1 MAHKCFI
8 SYKKEDKYYRE
19 EIDKLFD
26 DRDVINK
33 GLDTVINS
41 EDGDYIM
48 KKIRDDYL
56 KDSTV
61 TLFLIG
67 QHSSENEG
75 VDYLGQDKN
84 YFIKKELQSSL
95 YNRQGNT
102 RNGILGVVIP
112 SMYDSIYKGEYTCQS
127 CGKSHNH
134 VAINDNTVIKEFSEN
149 YYLKPHSGCAWS
161 EDERYC
167 VLVKW
172 DDFIINPEKYIN
184 KAYEKR
190 DSDLSDKVHVN
201 INRGNTYKIFQRIER
216 AKNGYQNKTKSTRV

>member
-41 EDGDYIM
+41 DDGDYIM
-48 KKIRDDYL
+48 NKIRDDYL

-67 QHSSENEG
+67 QHSSENED

-112 SMYDSIYKGEYTCQS
+112 SMYNSIYKGEYTCQS

-190 DSDLSDKVHVN
+190 DSDVSDKVHVN
-201 INRGNTYKIFQRIER
+201 INRGNTYKIF
-216 AKNGYQNKTKSTRV
+216 

>member
-102 RNGILGVVIP
+102 RNGILGVAIP
-112 SMYDSIYKGEYTCQS
+112 SMYNSIYKGEYTCQS
-127 CGKSHNH
+127 CGKIHNH

-190 DSDLSDKVHVN
+190 DSDVSDKVHVN
-201 INRGNTYKIFQRIER
+201 INRGNTYKIF
-216 AKNGYQNKTKSTRV
+216 

>member
-112 SMYDSIYKGEYTCQS
+112 SMYNSIYKGEYTCQS

-190 DSDLSDKVHVN
+190 ESDVSDKVHVN
-201 INRGNTYKIFQRIER
+201 INRGNTYKIF
-216 AKNGYQNKTKSTRV
+216 

>member
-41 EDGDYIM
+41 DDGDYIM
-48 KKIRDDYL
+48 KKIRDNYL

-112 SMYDSIYKGEYTCQS
+112 SMYNSIYKGEYTCQS

-190 DSDLSDKVHVN
+190 ESDVSDKVHVN
-201 INRGNTYKIFQRIER
+201 INRGNTYKIF
-216 AKNGYQNKTKSTRV
+216 

>member
-41 EDGDYIM
+41 DDGDYIM

-112 SMYDSIYKGEYTCQS
+112 SMYNSIYKGEYTCQS

-161 EDERYC
+161 EGERYC

-172 DDFIINPEKYIN
+172 DDFIINPEKFIN

-190 DSDLSDKVHVN
+190 ESDVSDKVHVN
-201 INRGNTYKIFQRIER
+201 INRGNTYKIF
-216 AKNGYQNKTKSTRV
+216 

>member
-201 INRGNTYKIFQRIER
+201 INRGNTYKIF
-216 AKNGYQNKTKSTRV
+216 

>member
-41 EDGDYIM
+41 NDGDYIM
-48 KKIRDDYL
+48 KKIREDYL

-67 QHSSENEG
+67 EHSSENEG

-95 YNRQGNT
+95 YNGQGNT

-112 SMYDSIYKGEYTCQS
+112 SMYDSIYKGEYTCKT

-134 VAINDNTVIKEFSEN
+134 VAVNDNTVIKEFSEN
-149 YYLKPHSGCAWS
+149 YYLEPHSGCAWR

-172 DDFIINPEKYIN
+172 DDFIVNPEKYIN
-184 KAYEKR
+184 EAYEKR
-190 DSDLSDKVHVN
+190 NSDLSDKVHVN
-201 INRGNTYKIFQRIER
+201 INRGNTYKIF
-216 AKNGYQNKTKSTRV
+216 

>member
-161 EDERYC
+161 EHERYC

-201 INRGNTYKIFQRIER
+201 INRGNTYKIF
-216 AKNGYQNKTKSTRV
+216 

>member
-8 SYKKEDKYYRE
+8 SYKKEDGYYRE
-19 EIDKLFD
+19 EINKLFD
-26 DRDVINK
+26 ERDVINK
-33 GLDTVINS
+33 GLDRVIDSN
-41 EDGDYIM
+41 DGDYIM
-48 KKIRDDYL
+48 KKIREDYL

-67 QHSSENEG
+67 EHSSENEG
-75 VDYLGQDKN
+75 EDYLGQDKN

-95 YNRQGNT
+95 YNGQGNT

-112 SMYDSIYKGEYTCQS
+112 SMYDSIYKGEYTCQT
-127 CGKSHNH
+127 CGKRHNN

-149 YYLKPHSGCAWS
+149 YYLEPHNGCGWS

-172 DDFIINPEKYIN
+172 DDFIVNPEEYIN

-190 DSDLSDKVHVN
+190 NTDLYDKVHVN
-201 INRGNTYKIFQRIER
+201 INRGNTYKIF
-216 AKNGYQNKTKSTRV
+216 

>member
-41 EDGDYIM
+41 NDGDYIM
-48 KKIRDDYL
+48 KKIREDYL

-67 QHSSENEG
+67 EHSSENEG
-75 VDYLGQDKN
+75 IDYLGQDKN

-95 YNRQGNT
+95 YNGQGNT

-112 SMYDSIYKGEYTCQS
+112 SMYDSIYKGEYICKT

-149 YYLKPHSGCAWS
+149 YYLEPHSGCAWS

-172 DDFIINPEKYIN
+172 DDFIVNPEKYIN
-184 KAYEKR
+184 EAYEKR
-190 DSDLSDKVHVN
+190 NSDLSDKVHVN
-201 INRGNTYKIFQRIER
+201 INRGYTYKIF
-216 AKNGYQNKTKSTRV
+216 

>member
-41 EDGDYIM
+41 DDGDYIM
-48 KKIRDDYL
+48 KKIRDNYL

-112 SMYDSIYKGEYTCQS
+112 SMYNSIYKGEYTCQS

-190 DSDLSDKVHVN
+190 ESDVSDKVHVN
-201 INRGNTYKIFQRIER
+201 INRGNTYKIFRE
-216 AKNGYQNKTKSTRV
+216 

>member
-19 EIDKLFD
+19 EIDKLFNE
-26 DRDVINK
+26 RDVINR
-33 GLDTVINS
+33 GLDKVINS
-41 EDGDYIM
+41 DDGDYIM
-48 KKIRDDYL
+48 KKIREDYL

-67 QHSSENEG
+67 EHSSENEG
-75 VDYLGQDKN
+75 EDYLGQDKN

-95 YNRQGNT
+95 YNGQGNT

-112 SMYDSIYKGEYTCQS
+112 SMYDSIYKGKYTCQT
-127 CGKSHNH
+127 CGKSHNN

-149 YYLKPHSGCAWS
+149 YYLEPHDGCGWS

-172 DDFIINPEKYIN
+172 DDFIVNPEKYIN

-190 DSDLSDKVHVN
+190 NTDLYDKVHVN
-201 INRGNTYKIFQRIER
+201 INRGNTYKIF
-216 AKNGYQNKTKSTRV
+216 

>member
-41 EDGDYIM
+41 DDGDYIM

-112 SMYDSIYKGEYTCQS
+112 SMYNSIYKGEYTCQS

-190 DSDLSDKVHVN
+190 DSDVSDKVHVN
-201 INRGNTYKIFQRIER
+201 INR
-216 AKNGYQNKTKSTRV
+216 

>member
-112 SMYDSIYKGEYTCQS
+112 SMYNSIYKGEYTCQS

-149 YYLKPHSGCAWS
+149 YYLKPHSGCGWS
-161 EDERYC
+161 EGERYC

-190 DSDLSDKVHVN
+190 DSDVSDKVHVN
-201 INRGNTYKIFQRIER
+201 INRGNTYKIF
-216 AKNGYQNKTKSTRV
+216 

>member
-8 SYKKEDKYYRE
+8 SFKKEDQKYRE

-26 DRDVINK
+26 ESDVINK
-33 GLDTVINS
+33 GLDKRINS
-41 EDGDYIM
+41 SDGDYIM
-48 KKIRDDYL
+48 KKIREDYL

-67 QHSSENEG
+67 EHSSENEG
-75 VDYLGQDKN
+75 FDSLGQDKN

-95 YNRQGNT
+95 YNGQGNT
-102 RNGILGVVIP
+102 RNGILGVVLP
-112 SMYDSIYKGEYTCQS
+112 SMYDRIYKGTYTCS
-127 CGKSHNH
+127 TCGKSHNH
-134 VAINDNTVIKEFSEN
+134 VSINDSTVIKEFSEN
-149 YYLKPHSGCAWS
+149 YYLEPHNGCAWS

-172 DDFIINPEKYIN
+172 DDFILNPEKYIN
-184 KAYEKR
+184 EAYEKR

-201 INRGNTYKIFQRIER
+201 INRGNTYKIF
-216 AKNGYQNKTKSTRV
+216 

>member
-8 SYKKEDKYYRE
+8 SFKKEDIYYRE

-26 DRDVINK
+26 ENDVINK
-33 GLDTVINS
+33 GLDRVIDSN
-41 EDGDYIM
+41 DGDYIM
-48 KKIRDDYL
+48 KKIREDYL

-67 QHSSENEG
+67 EHSSENEG
-75 VDYLGQDKN
+75 VDWYGRDIN

-95 YNRQGNT
+95 YNGYGNT

-112 SMYDSIYKGEYTCQS
+112 SMYNKIYKGEYTCS
-127 CGKSHNH
+127 TCGKEHNN
-134 VAINDNTVIKEFSEN
+134 VAINDSTVIKEFSEN
-149 YYLKPHSGCAWS
+149 YYLEPHKGCAWN

-172 DDFIINPEKYIN
+172 DDFIDNPEKYIN
-184 KAYEKR
+184 EAFEKR
-190 DSDLSDKVHVN
+190 NTDLYNKVHVN
-201 INRGNTYKIFQRIER
+201 INRENVYKIF
-216 AKNGYQNKTKSTRV
+216 

>member
-19 EIDKLFD
+19 EIDKLFNE
-26 DRDVINK
+26 RDVINN
-33 GLDTVINS
+33 GLDKVINS
-41 EDGDYIM
+41 DDGDYIM
-48 KKIRDDYL
+48 KKIREDYL

-67 QHSSENEG
+67 EHSSENEG
-75 VDYLGQDKN
+75 EDYLGQDKN

-95 YNRQGNT
+95 YNGQGNT

-112 SMYDSIYKGEYTCQS
+112 SMYDSIYKGEYTCQT
-127 CGKSHNH
+127 CGKSHNN

-149 YYLKPHSGCAWS
+149 YYLEPHNGCGWS

-172 DDFIINPEKYIN
+172 DDFIVNPEKYIN

-190 DSDLSDKVHVN
+190 NSDLYDKVHVN
-201 INRGNTYKIFQRIER
+201 INRGNTYKIF
-216 AKNGYQNKTKSTRV
+216 

>member
-41 EDGDYIM
+41 DDGDYIM

-112 SMYDSIYKGEYTCQS
+112 SMYNSIYKGEYTCQS

-190 DSDLSDKVHVN
+190 DSDVSDKVHVN
-201 INRGNTYKIFQRIER
+201 INRGNTYKIF
-216 AKNGYQNKTKSTRV
+216 